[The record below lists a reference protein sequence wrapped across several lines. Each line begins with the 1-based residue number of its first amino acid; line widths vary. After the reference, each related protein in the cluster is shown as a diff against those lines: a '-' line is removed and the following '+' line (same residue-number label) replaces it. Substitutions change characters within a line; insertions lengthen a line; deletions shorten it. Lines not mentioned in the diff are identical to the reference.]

1 MKAKMIVYNNHTGIV
16 NLMNPLFESE
26 GIQVIVAR
34 DYTHLVNLL
43 KQELDFRIE
52 IAQMSSEIRRLK
64 TELGLEKFRRS
75 VRSGKNEG

>member
-1 MKAKMIVYNNHTGIV
+1 MWITKKELDELIK
-16 NLMNPLFESE
+16 
-26 GIQVIVAR
+26 
-34 DYTHLVNLL
+34 VNLL

-75 VRSGKNEG
+75 VRGGKNEG